1 MRISDWSSDVC
12 SSDLGR
18 DLALREDLKQHGRER
33 VAHGAGVARVGRQ
46 VLERARLR
54 LRERLG
60 AGSSVAR
67 CILVGD
73 EFVLQ
78 SLVLCTDA
86 FDLAD
91 DLGRV
96 VEAAV
101 RPGAQREMQCMAR
114 IVERS
119 EELPDSFVSERI
131 RGAVAERR
139 GRKGGGRGK
148 EEAERGRYGGWG
160 VL

>member
-1 MRISDWSSDVC
+1 MIRRPPRSTRTDTLFPYTTLFRSVQQLFELTVELDPGRGARV
-12 SSDLGR
+12 GR

-78 SLVLCTDA
+78 SLVDRKSTRLNSSHSCAT
-86 FDLAD
+86 
-91 DLGRV
+91 R
-96 VEAAV
+96 
-101 RPGAQREMQCMAR
+101 MQSSA
-114 IVERS
+114 
-119 EELPDSFVSERI
+119 
-131 RGAVAERR
+131 
-139 GRKGGGRGK
+139 
-148 EEAERGRYGGWG
+148 
-160 VL
+160 